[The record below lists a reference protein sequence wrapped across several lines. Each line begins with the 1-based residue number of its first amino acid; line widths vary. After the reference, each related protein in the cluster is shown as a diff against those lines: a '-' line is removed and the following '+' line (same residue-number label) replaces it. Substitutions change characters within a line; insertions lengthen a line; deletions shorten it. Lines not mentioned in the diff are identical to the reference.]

1 MQGLEGP
8 QARAKMLLHQQ
19 SVGVEEVAKV
29 LEDYAA
35 MVGDKKKQQQQQQ
48 QGGAAASAAAAA
60 AAAAAAVGEEEEEAT
75 AAAAAEAEAASI
87 RSLASVLT

>member
-60 AAAAAAVGEEEEEAT
+60 AAVGEEEEEAT

>member
-60 AAAAAAVGEEEEEAT
+60 AAVGEEEEEEEAT